1 MSACQQTLHSKPF
14 SIFTIKFIYC
24 LLFMVSILKRFL
36 TKISSSQW
44 YMPLQISL
52 KKGLQSSLEDHILS
66 GGCLHLTYSEVGHCS
81 LKKKKIRELKLRK
94 YDDLSQHC
102 GKRRCLR
109 VNRHQRRGRG
119 VGALKLLCRPPQLTR
134 RIHSYNVFTEYK
146 CRCLCLFSKGYTLK
160 DWQENSMSNS

>member
-81 LKKKKIRELKLRK
+81 LKKKILELKLRK
-94 YDDLSQHC
+94 YNELFQHC

-109 VNRHQRRGRG
+109 VNRQQPRGRG
-119 VGALKLLCRPPQLTR
+119 VGALKLLCRPPS
-134 RIHSYNVFTEYK
+134 IN
-146 CRCLCLFSKGYTLK
+146 
-160 DWQENSMSNS
+160 QENTFM